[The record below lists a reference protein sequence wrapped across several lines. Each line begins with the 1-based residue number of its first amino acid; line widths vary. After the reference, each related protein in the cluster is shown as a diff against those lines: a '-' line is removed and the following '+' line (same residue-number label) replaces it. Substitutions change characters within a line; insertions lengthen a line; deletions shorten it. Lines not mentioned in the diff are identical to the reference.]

1 MIITACS
8 ESIQKHFPL
17 NPNYQNCF
25 LQTRQALY
33 LKHYQKNK
41 KLQRKHRKKLL
52 FMLLRKRLHT
62 TCCLLF
68 KIERFYLKR
77 KATGGRVQMQ
87 FSGCCF

>member
-33 LKHYQKNK
+33 LKHYQK
-41 KLQRKHRKKLL
+41 
-52 FMLLRKRLHT
+52 
-62 TCCLLF
+62 
-68 KIERFYLKR
+68 KR
-77 KATGGRVQMQ
+77 KEITT
-87 FSGCCF
+87 

>member
-33 LKHYQKNK
+33 LKHYQKKKKK
-41 KLQRKHRKKLL
+41 KLQHERRNKLL
-52 FMLLRKRLHT
+52 FLLLCVRACVPLILNKRQQV
-62 TCCLLF
+62 
-68 KIERFYLKR
+68 
-77 KATGGRVQMQ
+77 GGCRCNFRPVV
-87 FSGCCF
+87 FSS